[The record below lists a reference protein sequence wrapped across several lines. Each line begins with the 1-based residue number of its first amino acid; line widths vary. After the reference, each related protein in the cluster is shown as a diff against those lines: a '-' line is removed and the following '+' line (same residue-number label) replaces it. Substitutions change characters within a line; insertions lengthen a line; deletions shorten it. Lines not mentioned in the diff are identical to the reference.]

1 MTASR
6 FMLIQSLKCYPYNY
20 RRTRES
26 SKFLV
31 NARNI
36 AIPNLGSRDFLEP
49 TTVGSVSFPAGE
61 KSLADPAKSE
71 SVANIL
77 PAPAGLSAPP
87 AVKEGF
93 QKTQRPLEISN
104 FADGHRVKFGSTAEE
119 IRG

>member
-1 MTASR
+1 M
-6 FMLIQSLKCYPYNY
+6 
-20 RRTRES
+20 
-26 SKFLV
+26 
-31 NARNI
+31 
-36 AIPNLGSRDFLEP
+36 
-49 TTVGSVSFPAGE
+49 GSVSFPAGE
-61 KSLADPAKSE
+61 KSLADPAKSCTAPMADPIAL
-71 SVANIL
+71 ANIL